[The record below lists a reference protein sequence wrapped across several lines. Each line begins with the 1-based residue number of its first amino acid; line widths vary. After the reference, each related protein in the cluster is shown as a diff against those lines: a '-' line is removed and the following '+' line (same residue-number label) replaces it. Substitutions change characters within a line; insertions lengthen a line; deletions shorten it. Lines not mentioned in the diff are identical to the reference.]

1 MRDEEY
7 RAAPFGE
14 SGEDVLGDERAFG
27 VETDDGFIDEKEF
40 RFVEQ
45 GGENTEFLLVSA

>member
-27 VETDDGFIDEKEF
+27 VETDDGFIDKQKF
-40 RFVEQ
+40 WFMEQ
-45 GGENTEFLLVSA
+45 SGKNAEFLLVST